1 MKSILFTLLLC
12 ILFIVPAMA
21 QESQVILTYR
31 EIPAYPAKYR
41 AGTVAARVIDGL
53 GFRYYW
59 ATEGLKDADLNF
71 RPNEK
76 ARTSLETIRHIYELS
91 NVIARTVIEE
101 DESIANDI
109 PITEFTEMRNRTLQN
124 LKTASDILRVAR
136 DKEMKNFNIGSRN
149 ANSGAGFPFWNLLN
163 GPIADAL
170 WHTGQVVSFRRSSG
184 NPINPKVNVF
194 IGNLRE

>member
-1 MKSILFTLLLC
+1 
-12 ILFIVPAMA
+12 
-21 QESQVILTYR
+21 
-31 EIPAYPAKYR
+31 
-41 AGTVAARVIDGL
+41 VIDGL

-59 ATEGLKDADLNF
+59 ATEGLKESDLNF

-91 NVIARTVIEE
+91 NVVARTVNKEI
-101 DESIANDI
+101 DTKADDVPSAD
-109 PITEFTEMRNRTLQN
+109 FTTMRIQTLQN
-124 LKTASDILRVAR
+124 LKTASDILKTAT
-136 DKEMKNFNIGSRN
+136 DEEMENFNIGSRGGS
-149 ANSGAGFPFWNLLN
+149 SGAGFPFWNLLN